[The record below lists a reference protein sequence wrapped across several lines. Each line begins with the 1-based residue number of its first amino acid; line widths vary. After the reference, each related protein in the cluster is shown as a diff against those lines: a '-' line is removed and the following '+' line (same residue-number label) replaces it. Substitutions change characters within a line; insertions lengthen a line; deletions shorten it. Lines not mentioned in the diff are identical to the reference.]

1 MIKQVIH
8 LSGRFLFEKGFEST
22 PSFLV
27 FNKQFGPEPLVCRT
41 SQSQPEVVVGHSF
54 RPVVSPHGFID
65 PGDELHG
72 CGGVLGR
79 FTEEI

>member
-1 MIKQVIH
+1 MDDKASNPFEWQI
-8 LSGRFLFEKGFEST
+8 LFEKGFEST
-22 PSFLV
+22 STFLV

-54 RPVVSPHGFID
+54 SPHGIID

-72 CGGVLGR
+72 CDGVLGR